1 MAYTEEMFNPMF
13 FAPSHSFAAGN
24 SVERPATWFLFRQD
38 KLLVD
43 ERKDVVEIP
52 QAATVAELNINP
64 RRIQRLGSLSGA
76 ACYSGELADGA
87 QLPDGMTCVN
97 VRNLFGRLDD
107 VVFSLAG
114 TALQVVNWDR
124 THRYCGQCGAETRH
138 MSRERAR
145 ICPACSLTNHPRI
158 SPAVIVAV
166 VRAGRILLG
175 RSGRFP
181 NQKLFSV
188 LAGYVELGETLE
200 ACVHRE
206 VMEEVGV
213 YIGNLNYFG
222 SQPWPY
228 SGSLMVA
235 FTAEWR
241 SGEITVDGEEIME
254 AGWYGPHDLPM
265 VPGWGSVAGKLIDW
279 FKKTYGS

>member
-1 MAYTEEMFNPMF
+1 MHGEIFKLMF
-13 FAPSHSFAAGN
+13 FAPSNSFIAGN
-24 SVERPATWFLFRQD
+24 PAETPAAWFLFLQD

-43 ERKDVVEIP
+43 ERKETVEIP
-52 QAATVAELNINP
+52 WSDRSAVLALNP
-64 RRIQRLGSLSGA
+64 LRIQRLGSLSGIPCFA
-76 ACYSGELADGA
+76 GELDPRTP
-87 QLPDGMTCVN
+87 LPDGMTCVN
-97 VRNLFGRLDD
+97 VRNLFGRIDD
-107 VVFSLAG
+107 VVFGLAG
-114 TALQVVNWDR
+114 TALQVVRWDR
-124 THRYCGQCGAETRH
+124 THRYCGQCGAKTRP
-138 MSRERAR
+138 MSSERAI
-145 ICPACSLTNHPRI
+145 ICTACGLTNHPRI

-166 VRAGRILLG
+166 IRAGKILLG

-206 VMEEVGV
+206 VMEEAGIR
-213 YIGNLNYFG
+213 IGNLKYFG

-235 FTAEWR
+235 FTAEWL
-241 SGEITVDGEEIME
+241 SGEISVDGEEILE
-254 AGWYGPHDLPM
+254 AGWFGPQDLPL

-279 FKKTYGS
+279 FKRAYGSS